1 MSSDLIDKI
10 RGLVREGT
18 LSRSGLA
25 RAAGLHANSLRR
37 LEEGDWNPTAD
48 TLGKLEAYLFA
59 REHGTALASAEEII
73 NEARNGRM
81 FILVDDEDRE
91 NEGDLVIPA
100 QMATPDA
107 INFMAT
113 HGRGLICL
121 ALTQTRVE
129 QLGLNLMSA
138 HNGTRHQ
145 TAFTVSIEAREGVT
159 TGISAADR
167 ARTVAVAIDAGKGL
181 QDIVTPGHV
190 FPLVARDGGVLVR
203 TGHTEAAVDVAR
215 LAGLNPS
222 GVICEIM
229 NDDGSMARL
238 SDLIPFAQKH
248 RLKIGTIRDL
258 IAYRRRNDHLIER
271 RTEASFTSR
280 WGGEWRAISFY
291 NRATGTEQ
299 VALQKGHVSPD
310 QPTMVRMHQI
320 SFFTDIFAEESP
332 RARLLQRS
340 MEAIANEGSG
350 IVVLINSPE
359 PDRYSRML
367 RARSEGGR
375 SDARE
380 MDELRDYGGGAQIL
394 SELGVH
400 DMILLTNSHHNLIAL
415 DGYDLAVVEERP
427 IPLD

>member
-1 MSSDLIDKI
+1 MSSDLIEKI

-25 RAAGLHANSLRR
+25 RAAGLHANSLRT
-37 LEEGDWNPTAD
+37 LNEPDWNPTAE
-48 TLGKLEAYLFA
+48 TLGKLEAYLLA
-59 REHGTALASAEEII
+59 REHGTALASPEEII

-107 INFMAT
+107 INFMAM

-121 ALTQTRVE
+121 ALTEGRVQ

-167 ARTVAVAIDAGKGL
+167 ARTIAVAIDASKGP

-238 SDLIPFAQKH
+238 EDLIPFAQKH

-271 RTEASFTSR
+271 RAEASFTSR
-280 WGGEWRAISFY
+280 WGGDWRAISFF

-299 VALQKGHVSPD
+299 IALQKGHVSPD
-310 QPTMVRMHQI
+310 QPTMVRMHQT
-320 SFFTDIFAEESP
+320 SVFSDIFGEEGP
-332 RARLLQRS
+332 RADLLARA
-340 MEAIANEGSG
+340 MTMIAKEGSG
-350 IVVLINSPE
+350 IVVLLTQ
-359 PDRYSRML
+359 PDADRFSRML
-367 RARSEGGR
+367 LARSEGKSR
-375 SDARE
+375 A
-380 MDELRDYGGGAQIL
+380 MDELRDYGVGAQIL

-427 IPLD
+427 IK